1 MEQKITS
8 HIIKGSVIAL
18 LLILI
23 NIIGQISGF
32 IYNENYRWVG
42 TVTYIIALIVSAI
55 YFSKQNEQQIN
66 FGMAFT
72 HGFKTTAVIT
82 CMLFIYTLLSV
93 YLLFPQ
99 QINHFVQLGVDEAKK
114 QGKTE
119 AEMKEGMAIA
129 RKVLVI
135 SFLAGGLMINLITG
149 ALGSLLGAAIAKK
162 NPNFQP
168 KQS

>member
-8 HIIKGSVIAL
+8 HIVKGSMIAL

-23 NIIGQISGF
+23 NIIGQLTGF
-32 IYNENYRWVG
+32 IYHENYRWIG
-42 TVTYIIALIVSAI
+42 TTTYVLALIISAI
-55 YFSKQNEQQIN
+55 YFSKQHGQQIN

-82 CMLFIYTLLSV
+82 CLLFIYTLLSV

-99 QINHFVQLGVDEAKK
+99 QIDHFVQLGVEEAKR
-114 QGKTE
+114 QGKTD
-119 AEMKEGMAIA
+119 AEMKEGMTIA

-149 ALGSLLGAAIAKK
+149 VLGSLLGAAIAKK
-162 NPNFQP
+162 NQNFQP